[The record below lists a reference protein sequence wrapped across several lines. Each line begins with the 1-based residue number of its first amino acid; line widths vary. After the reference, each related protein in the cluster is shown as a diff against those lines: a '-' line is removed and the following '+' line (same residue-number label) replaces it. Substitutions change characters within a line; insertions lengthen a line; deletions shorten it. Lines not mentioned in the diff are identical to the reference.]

1 MKLSNEVVVVTGAN
15 RGLGRAFV
23 QVALEAGAAKVYA
36 GARDPKQL
44 DDLVAR
50 GEGRVV
56 ALALDVT
63 SDASLEAA
71 AAKAADATVLVNNA
85 GVLAGF
91 SVLSTSAADLQ
102 RDFAV
107 NTFGTLAAT
116 KAFLPALERAAK
128 AAIVNVLS
136 VVSFGSIPGLG
147 GYSAAKA
154 ASYSMTQALRSE
166 LGKKGIAVQPGSQA
180 RGEPKTRFPVVM
192 AIGIGKQVVHGGAPR
207 MALTLAP
214 GPGRHLDLHQQRASH
229 GFSAPAAGNAR
240 APLTD

>member
-166 LGKKGIAVQPGSQA
+166 LGKKGIAVHA
-180 RGEPKTRFPVVM
+180 
-192 AIGIGKQVVHGGAPR
+192 AY
-207 MALTLAP
+207 P
-214 GPGRHLDLHQQRASH
+214 GPIDTDMVKDMPMAKTSPYDVAKAIVLGVEQGELDILPDPVSRSVVTLWHTDPRAAVAQLASM
-229 GFSAPAAGNAR
+229 SE
-240 APLTD
+240 